1 MKASSAPAGRGKA
14 PRERRLSWKLRIKLD
29 RAAGEASL
37 LDPPS
42 SDDEDAA
49 PELVAEAN
57 SIEKICDARTQ
68 GGGAR
73 LALGGTGP
81 QQYLC
86 KFKGRAHVHARW
98 LTAEEIAV
106 DGRLSLQRLQHFDR
120 KRADGQLEPY
130 NSDVCVVERVIAV
143 RGGGAPTP
151 PPPPAAKK
159 PRAGGSDDVDMD
171 DAMEEDD
178 DDDDDDGEAA
188 LARFNAA
195 ARATQAAAA
204 PAAASSA
211 APSEKLYLVKW
222 KGCQYDACTWEAAA
236 VAGAAAVGA
245 FEAREEKVARRDAAP
260 APSEKAAAVDWK
272 EVPEGLFP
280 TERTLRDYQ
289 VEGLRWLRYNFTK
302 GRGAILGDEMGLGK
316 TAQSV
321 TLLQCLRSLHG
332 VSGPFLIVVPLSTL
346 PHWQRELA
354 EWTDLHSVIFHGN
367 KAARDMIAIHE
378 WARAGAALNA
388 RGAPSA
394 AALATPKFDV
404 VVTTYEMLVTAEA
417 LFLKVA
423 NWGYLVVDE
432 AHRLKNRESRA
443 LRTLRQLPVGGRLAL
458 TGTPLQNHVSEL
470 WSILNFLDS
479 DAFPQME
486 DFIARFGD
494 MRNAAQVTALTEA
507 IRPYLLRREKGDVE
521 LGLVPME
528 ETLIFVEITA
538 FQKRC
543 YKVGGRSA
551 SPRPPAR
558 PPAQHSLFSPYT
570 HPTPL
575 PPLLRRSSSRTARC
589 SSAAPRRRCA
599 ARRSTTSRCS
609 SATAATTRS

>member
-143 RGGGAPTP
+143 RGGGRRRRRRRRP
-151 PPPPAAKK
+151 PRSRAPAAATTSTWTTRWKRTRMTTTTTTARRRSRGSTR
-159 PRAGGSDDVDMD
+159 PRA
-171 DAMEEDD
+171 
-178 DDDDDDGEAA
+178 
-188 LARFNAA
+188 R
-195 ARATQAAAA
+195 RRRRRR
-204 PAAASSA
+204 AAASSA

-245 FEAREEKVARRDAAP
+245 FEAREEKVARRAAAP
-260 APSEKAAAVDWK
+260 APAPAGGAVDWK

-321 TLLQCLRSLHG
+321 TLLQCLRSLHN

-543 YKVGGRSA
+543 YKVGA
-551 SPRPPAR
+551 PAAR
-558 PPAQHSLFSPYT
+558 PAV
-570 HPTPL
+570 
-575 PPLLRRSSSRTARC
+575 PLL
-589 SSAAPRRRCA
+589 P
-599 ARRSTTSRCS
+599 
-609 SATAATTRS
+609 

>member
-1 MKASSAPAGRGKA
+1 MTTTTA
-14 PRERRLSWKLRIKLD
+14 RRRS
-29 RAAGEASL
+29 
-37 LDPPS
+37 
-42 SDDEDAA
+42 
-49 PELVAEAN
+49 PE
-57 SIEKICDARTQ
+57 
-68 GGGAR
+68 
-73 LALGGTGP
+73 
-81 QQYLC
+81 
-86 KFKGRAHVHARW
+86 
-98 LTAEEIAV
+98 
-106 DGRLSLQRLQHFDR
+106 
-120 KRADGQLEPY
+120 
-130 NSDVCVVERVIAV
+130 
-143 RGGGAPTP
+143 PTRP
-151 PPPPAAKK
+151 
-159 PRAGGSDDVDMD
+159 
-171 DAMEEDD
+171 
-178 DDDDDDGEAA
+178 
-188 LARFNAA
+188 
-195 ARATQAAAA
+195 RATQAAAA

-211 APSEKLYLVKW
+211 APSEKLYPVKW

-245 FEAREEKVARRDAAP
+245 FEAREAAVARRDAAP
-260 APSEKAAAVDWK
+260 APAPAAVRGGVDWK

-289 VEGLRWLRYNFTK
+289 VEGLRWLRYNWPK

-346 PHWQRELA
+346 PHWQRELD

-388 RGAPSA
+388 SGAPSA

-404 VVTTYEMLVTAEA
+404 VVTTYEMLVSAEA

-486 DFIARFGD
+486 DFVGRFGD
-494 MRNAAQVTALTEA
+494 MRNASQVTALTEA

-543 YKVGGRSA
+543 YKARA
-551 SPRPPAR
+551 PTAR
-558 PPAQHSLFSPYT
+558 PALPRLPYT

-589 SSAAPRRRCA
+589 SSAAPRPRCA
-599 ARRSTTSRCS
+599 ARRSTTWRCS
-609 SATAATTRS
+609 CATAATTRS